1 MLEQLIEWD
10 KAVFLF
16 LNNTHTPFWDHFMWI
31 YTGRLTWV
39 PLILSLLFV
48 LFRKNWKEALL
59 VVVALA
65 LTITLC
71 DQFASSLCKPYF
83 ARFRPAQDPEFSP
96 FVQIVNGY
104 RGGRYG
110 FISSHAANSFGA
122 VVLLALIFRNRLF
135 TITAVVWAIVN
146 CYSRIYLGVHY
157 PGDILA
163 GTVVGIVIAV
173 IVYAIGVK
181 IRHRLWVKHIL
192 RQRQSPYYKDP
203 DIVLSTIV
211 ICLSV
216 VSISAYA
223 LVQVYF

>member
-48 LFRKNWKEALL
+48 LFRKNWKEAVL

-96 FVQIVNGY
+96 FVTNVNGY

-163 GTVVGIVIAV
+163 GTVAGIVIAV

-181 IRHRLWVKHIL
+181 IRRRLWVKHIL
-192 RQRQSPYYKDP
+192 SQRQSPYYKDP

>member
-1 MLEQLIEWD
+1 VLEQLIEWD

-135 TITAVVWAIVN
+135 TISAVVWAIVN

-163 GTVVGIVIAV
+163 GTVAGIVIAV

-192 RQRQSPYYKDP
+192 PQRQSPYYKDP

>member
-16 LNNTHTPFWDHFMWI
+16 LNNTHTPFLDHFMCI

-48 LFRKNWKEALL
+48 LFRKNWKEAVL

-163 GTVVGIVIAV
+163 GTVAGIVIAV

>member
-1 MLEQLIEWD
+1 M
-10 KAVFLF
+10 
-16 LNNTHTPFWDHFMWI
+16 
-31 YTGRLTWV
+31 
-39 PLILSLLFV
+39 
-48 LFRKNWKEALL
+48 
-59 VVVALA
+59 
-65 LTITLC
+65 
-71 DQFASSLCKPYF
+71 
-83 ARFRPAQDPEFSP
+83 
-96 FVQIVNGY
+96 NGY

-163 GTVVGIVIAV
+163 GTVAGIVIAV

>member
-1 MLEQLIEWD
+1 MEQLIEWD

-83 ARFRPAQDPEFSP
+83 ARFRPAQDPEFSS

-163 GTVVGIVIAV
+163 GTVAGIVIAV

>member
-83 ARFRPAQDPEFSP
+83 ARFRPAQDPEFSS

-135 TITAVVWAIVN
+135 TITAIVWAIVN

-163 GTVVGIVIAV
+163 GTVAGIVIAV
-173 IVYAIGVK
+173 IVYTIGVK

-192 RQRQSPYYKDP
+192 SQRQSPYYKDP

>member
-10 KAVFLF
+10 KAFFLF
-16 LNNTHTPFWDHFMWI
+16 LNNTHTQFLDHFMWI
-31 YTGRLTWV
+31 YTGRLTWA
-39 PLILSLLFV
+39 PLVVSLLFV
-48 LFRKNWKEALL
+48 LSRRNWKEATL

-71 DQFASSLCKPYF
+71 DQFASTLCKPYF

-96 FVQIVNGY
+96 LVQIVNGY

-122 VVLLALIFRNRLF
+122 VVLLSLIFRNRLF
-135 TITAVVWAIVN
+135 TVTAIVWALVN

-163 GTVVGIVIAV
+163 GTVAGIAIAWIIYIMWKKVRLFLWRRNILARRESPYGGDRDIVIATGV
-173 IVYAIGVK
+173 IY
-181 IRHRLWVKHIL
+181 
-192 RQRQSPYYKDP
+192 
-203 DIVLSTIV
+203 
-211 ICLSV
+211 LSV
-216 VSISAYA
+216 VAISVYA
-223 LVQVYF
+223 LIAIYF

>member
-1 MLEQLIEWD
+1 MLELLIEWD

-83 ARFRPAQDPEFSP
+83 ARFRPAQDPEFSS

-135 TITAVVWAIVN
+135 TITAIVWAIVN

-163 GTVVGIVIAV
+163 GTVAGIVIAV

>member
-10 KAVFLF
+10 KTVFLF

-31 YTGRLTWV
+31 YTGRLTWI
-39 PLILSLLFV
+39 PLIVALIFV
-48 LFRKNWKEALL
+48 LFRKNWKEATL

-71 DQFASSLCKPYF
+71 DQFASTLCKPYF
-83 ARFRPAQDPEFSP
+83 ARFRPAQDPDFSP
-96 FVQIVNGY
+96 LVQIVNGY

-135 TITAVVWAIVN
+135 TITGLVWAAVN

-163 GTVVGIVIAV
+163 GTIAGVVIALL
-173 IVYAIGVK
+173 VYIMWKRVRH
-181 IRHRLWVKHIL
+181 ILWQRHRLL
-192 RQRQSPYYKDP
+192 QRQSPYRNDSG
-203 DIVLSTIV
+203 ITIATTV
-211 ICLSV
+211 IYLSV
-216 VSISAYA
+216 VAISVYA
-223 LVQVYF
+223 LVAIYF

>member
-10 KAVFLF
+10 KTVFLF
-16 LNNTHTPFWDHFMWI
+16 LNHTHTPFWDHFMWI

-39 PLILSLLFV
+39 PLIVALLFV
-48 LFRKNWKEALL
+48 LFRKNWKEATL

-71 DQFASSLCKPYF
+71 DQFASTLCKPYF
-83 ARFRPAQDPEFSP
+83 ARFRPAQDPDFSP
-96 FVQIVNGY
+96 LVQIVNGY

-135 TITAVVWAIVN
+135 TITGLVWAAVN

-163 GTVVGIVIAV
+163 GTIAGVVIALL
-173 IVYAIGVK
+173 VYIMWKRVRH
-181 IRHRLWVKHIL
+181 ILWQRHRLS
-192 RQRQSPYYKDP
+192 QRQSPYRNDSG
-203 DIVLSTIV
+203 ITIATTV
-211 ICLSV
+211 IYLSV
-216 VSISAYA
+216 VAISVYA
-223 LVQVYF
+223 LVAIYF

>member
-1 MLEQLIEWD
+1 MEQLIEWD

-83 ARFRPAQDPEFSP
+83 ARFRPAQDPEFSS

-135 TITAVVWAIVN
+135 TITAIVWAIVN

-163 GTVVGIVIAV
+163 GTVAGIVIAV
-173 IVYAIGVK
+173 IVYTIGVK

-192 RQRQSPYYKDP
+192 SQRQSPYYKDP